1 MFLTGFKNLRAAGI
15 LGINGRNAEIIMA
28 YNPRSNFPTVDNK
41 VLTKELAALHG
52 IPTPALYG
60 VITRH
65 GDIKKFDS
73 IIEGRSSFA
82 VKPARG
88 SGGSGIML
96 IRETTP
102 FSVIT
107 TSGKTIEPADLRYHI
122 ADILSGIYSLE
133 GQDDNA
139 IIEALINPDPV
150 FESVTYLG
158 VPDVRIVVYRGVPL
172 MAMAR
177 LPTSA
182 SDGKANLHGGAIGA
196 GIEIRTGRTNTAV
209 HKNTIVKT
217 HPDTG
222 NPVSGIEIPYWDTI
236 LVMAARS
243 LEMTGLGFTG
253 ADMVIDRAR
262 GPLLLELNARP
273 GLAIQIANRAGLLER
288 INKVNEAPSAT
299 FSHPE
304 KRVEW
309 ARNTIS

>member
-1 MFLTGFKNLRAAGI
+1 MFLTRFKDLRAAGI
-15 LGINGRNAEIIMA
+15 LGMNRRNAEIIMA

-41 VLTKELAALHG
+41 VLTKELAALND
-52 IPTPALYG
+52 IPTPLLYG

-65 GDIKKFDS
+65 GDIRKFDS
-73 IIEGRSSFA
+73 IIEGRKSFA

-88 SGGSGIML
+88 SGGSGIVLVKEMT
-96 IRETTP
+96 RR
-102 FSVIT
+102 FMIT
-107 TSGKTIEPADLRYHI
+107 AGGRTIKPADLLYHL
-122 ADILSGIYSLE
+122 ADILSGIFSLE
-133 GQDDNA
+133 GQDDSA
-139 IIEALINPDPV
+139 IIEALVDPDPV
-150 FESVTYLG
+150 FESVTYKG
-158 VPDVRIVVYRGVPL
+158 VPDIRVVVYRGVPV

-209 HKNTIVKT
+209 HRDTIVKA

-222 NPVSGIEIPYWDTI
+222 NPVSGIAIPYWEDMLLMT
-236 LVMAARS
+236 ARS
-243 LEMTGLGFTG
+243 LEMTGLGYTG
-253 ADMVIDRAR
+253 ADMVIDRDR

-273 GLAIQIANRAGLLER
+273 GIAIQMANRAGLLER
-288 INKVNEAPSAT
+288 IKKVMPPSGI

-309 ARNTIS
+309 ARNNIS